1 VLRNFLFGL
10 ACVAMTTPALAS
22 SNAILLACQIDGAA
36 PDLVPSFTSMIC
48 DEAAAQLGKV
58 SGSSVQIVGVDALAT
73 DETKAWLRLDVAI
86 SSAYTAHGRAS
97 WGGGGLV
104 AGEGPELEA
113 GIDDARLNP
122 STAALLVKVLLAD
135 TPFLTEN

>member
-1 VLRNFLFGL
+1 MRNFLFGL

-22 SNAILLACQIDGAA
+22 GDAILLACQIDGAA
-36 PDLVPSFTSMIC
+36 PDIVPSFTAMIC
-48 DEAAAQLGKV
+48 DEAAAQLGDA
-58 SGSSVQIVGVDALAT
+58 SGRSVQIVGVDALAK
-73 DETKAWLRLDVAI
+73 DESTAWLRLDVAI

-97 WGGGGLV
+97 WGGGELA

-135 TPFLTEN
+135 TPFLGKN